1 MQTEENKMGIMPIK
15 KLLINMS
22 VPIMISM
29 LVQALYNI
37 VDSIFVAQLDEK
49 ALTAVSLAFPVQNLM
64 IAIAVGT
71 GVGINALLS
80 RALGEKD
87 FKQANMV
94 ANSGIFLALVSYIIF
109 LIFGILF
116 SRSYFISQT
125 SDPQIIEYGVSY
137 LTIVCVGSTGKF
149 LQIVFER
156 LLQSTGK
163 TFHTMITQGIG
174 AIINIILDPILIFG
188 LLGVPRMGTAG
199 AAIATVIG
207 QTVAAIL
214 AIIFNLKINKE
225 ISIDIRDFAPKFDV
239 IKRIYAIGIPSIIM
253 MSITSITTYGL
264 NNILNRFSSTAVA
277 VFGAYFKIQ
286 SFVFMP
292 VFGLNNGMIPI
303 IAYNYGARNK
313 ARLTKTIK
321 LSLIYALGIMT
332 IGLTLIQVFP
342 DKILS
347 LFNASDDMLS
357 IGVPALRIISLS
369 YIFAGISIVSSAV
382 YQAFGNGVLSL
393 VTAVS
398 RQLIILLPTA
408 YALSLLGNVNS
419 IWWSYPIAEVGAL
432 ILTIV
437 FLRHI
442 YSIRVLSMEEG

>member
-1 MQTEENKMGIMPIK
+1 MGIMPIK